1 MKSLQLPS
9 LGPGVSDKDTLR
21 FKRALDMSSFK
32 LVLSVVPPGSPF
44 LILLVLTSSSTGIG
58 GKWVFFSKGQVLAG
72 LDTSLVFPFPHSFL
86 RSTPLGSLHC
96 LPIPDPDHLLVETQG
111 NTMFQ
116 SLSPPKAFPLLDSCY
131 MNSKR

>member
-21 FKRALDMSSFK
+21 FKGDLDLDMPSFK

-44 LILLVLTSSSTGIG
+44 LILLVLTSSSTGRG
-58 GKWVFFSKGQVLAG
+58 GKWVFISKGQVLAG

-86 RSTPLGSLHC
+86 LSTPLGGLHC
-96 LPIPDPDHLLVETQG
+96 LPIPDPDHLFLETRG
-111 NTMFQ
+111 NTVFQ
-116 SLSPPKAFPLLDSCY
+116 SLSPPKSTPSA
-131 MNSKR
+131 